1 MKKQYR
7 HLMFMQ
13 RCEIAAMY
21 RQNYSQKDIAEKLNL
36 HPSTV
41 CRELKRNG
49 NKAYGYESIT
59 ANALAQERHKNKRK
73 AIKFTEQ
80 VKQYIEEK
88 LLLKW
93 SPEQISGYAKR
104 HNIFNISHE
113 RIYQFVAEDK
123 KNKGVL
129 YKNLRHG
136 NKRYRRKYGAGK
148 RHGVIKDKISIDQR
162 PEIINNKKRLGDWEI
177 DTILGHDRSQSIV
190 TVTERISK
198 KLVAQKIPHRGA
210 FVTAKATIKSL
221 DKYKDFVYSITGDN
235 GVEFAEHKMIS
246 KNLNATFYF
255 AHPYSSWERGL
266 NENTN
271 GLLRQYLPKRSDFNT
286 IDDKQ
291 LEHLVDEVNNRPR
304 KTLGYK
310 TPNEVFL
317 ALSKNQSIIS
327 SESFA
332 ES

>member
-1 MKKQYR
+1 MKKKYN
-7 HLMFMQ
+7 HLAFMQ

-21 RQNYSQKDIAEKLNL
+21 RQKYSQKEIASTLNI

-41 CRELKRNG
+41 CRELQRNTDTS
-49 NKAYGYESIT
+49 YSYEGII
-59 ANALAQERHKNKRK
+59 ANSLAQARHKNKKK
-73 AIKFTEQ
+73 AIKLTER
-80 VKQYIEEK
+80 VKKYIEEK

-113 RIYQFVAEDK
+113 RIYRFVAEDK
-123 KNKGVL
+123 KNKGNL

-136 NKRYRRKYGAGK
+136 NKRYRRKYGTGK
-148 RHGVIKDKISIDQR
+148 RHSVIKDKICIDQR

-177 DTILGHDRSQSIV
+177 DTILGYDRSQAIV
-190 TVTERISK
+190 TITERVK
-198 KLVAQKIPHRGA
+198 KLVAQKIPHHGA
-210 FVTAKATIKSL
+210 LITAKATIKSL
-221 DKYKDFVYSITGDN
+221 NKYRDFVYSITGDN

-246 KNLNATFYF
+246 SNLNATFYF

-271 GLLRQYLPKRSDFNT
+271 GLLRQYLPKRTDFNT

-291 LEHLVDEVNNRPR
+291 LENLVQEINNRPR
-304 KTLGYK
+304 KTLKYQ

-317 ALSKNQSIIS
+317 ALSKNQSIITL
-327 SESFA
+327 ESFA
-332 ES
+332 ET